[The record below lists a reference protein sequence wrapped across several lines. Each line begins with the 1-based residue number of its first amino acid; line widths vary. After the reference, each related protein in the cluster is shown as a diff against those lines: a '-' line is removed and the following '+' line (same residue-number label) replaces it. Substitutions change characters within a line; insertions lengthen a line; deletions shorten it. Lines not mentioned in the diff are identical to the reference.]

1 MILQTIVIK
10 TVWNQHKNSQ
20 WNTTGSP
27 EINPCIYSK
36 LIFHKEARIVNGE
49 KEISSI
55 NGAGNL
61 ISHAKE

>member
-10 TVWNQHKNSQ
+10 TVWNQHKNRQ
-20 WNTTGSP
+20 WNTIRRP
-27 EINPCIYSK
+27 EINPCIYTE
-36 LIFHKEARIVNGE
+36 LIFHKEARIVNVE
-49 KEISSI
+49 KVISSI